1 MNSWQSADYLLF
13 PPQPTIDWTAAVLP
27 AAGQKPEKLAVVSK
41 VPVGSA
47 SADTPLQMR
56 IAHLAPGSL
65 YSSVS
70 QGALPAANSQP
81 ESVKPLTYAQTLK
94 SSNAIVQDTGCS
106 DTGGRRVFQQNL
118 VRIQNALHVGAWIP
132 GHWQLPVNA
141 MAWDIG
147 RQMDSFCRLL
157 KADLERVHDPLER
170 CLRVSVCLSTLVQ
183 KYNCLNNGVALNYL
197 KSCFGALFHQ
207 TLQPCIAAI
216 KAQATAGNAR
226 DYFEVLHLILNFF
239 QYYPV
244 YAEPEGENIRSEITL
259 MLESMIEIELDYL
272 RYTLGFRRR
281 GEVIW
286 LICGLKQLLAAKGLI
301 RRVRLISDEAAQ
313 ACLHQLQ
320 VLESALQQPD
330 LARLDS
336 PNKID
341 LLIAG
346 GDIKTSSELLAA
358 ESGVYPFQE
367 RLLYEILKNECLKV
381 VANQCQAVSFEQE
394 LAQLIGLNL
403 FARTYR
409 AFMGS
414 HYFLLNQVRLILSDL
429 VARMLTWHKAK
440 ISHHEKRQKA
450 EAIISELAGCDMLS
464 DQCLSL
470 WQAYRHT
477 VLPVEES
484 LAGVTSRDGL
494 ALFKS
499 IADRLSANTCTD
511 EDYQQSAN
519 QIRRWVKNENII
531 HGMSQGPRLIQELNT
546 LRHRLYLYFFHR
558 IFVDG
563 FIINKHDSI
572 DYQRVIEVM
581 DQHREHCLKNQDM
594 LFLLKNEHHLQDW
607 EDVACRA
614 WGKLI
619 CTVRKRLLE
628 RQTVNEAEL
637 DDILSLSKV
646 SPFVEH
652 VTTRVELKK
661 MVIEVFKTAV
671 REPEIL
677 QVSRYKLQRLAYWAL
692 AVAEADPPKYDDSSW
707 RNNGLRK
714 KIGVYFEFVRQQ
726 YKMSNRTIPPLHP
739 EVERMLAGRSP
750 LYRDTIK
757 LDQIGQE
764 QMVAPV
770 YKTAV
775 SVPTVTVCHES
786 LLDYLPLCIIKK
798 DSYRRLE
805 DSFGRISIV
814 LANILNQGVIN
825 YEDIAKKELDSIDL
839 CLANLAPWFQNFCS
853 QKECKK
859 FSDELIKLTKSD
871 ADSNNIHQAFD
882 RLIADRIRQGNIAG
896 AANIICV
903 QQGLY
908 RVRTALGLPA
918 ISISKK
924 AL

>member
-1 MNSWQSADYLLF
+1 MNNWQSADYLLF

-27 AAGQKPEKLAVVSK
+27 AAGQKPEQSTVVSK

-56 IAHLAPGSL
+56 IAHLAPGSP

-70 QGALPAANSQP
+70 QGALSAANSQP
-81 ESVKPLTYAQTLK
+81 ESVKPRTYAQTLK
-94 SSNAIVQDTGCS
+94 SSNAIVQDTGGS
-106 DTGGRRVFQQNL
+106 GIKERWVFQQNL
-118 VRIQNALHVGAWIP
+118 VRIQNALHAGAWIP
-132 GHWQLPVNA
+132 SHWLLPVNA
-141 MAWDIG
+141 MTWNIG
-147 RQMDSFCRLL
+147 RQMDSYCRKLQAEL
-157 KADLERVHDPLER
+157 VTVHDPLER
-170 CLRVSVCLSTLVQ
+170 CLRVSVCLSSLVQ
-183 KYNCLNNGVALNYL
+183 RYNCLNNGVALNYL

-244 YAEPEGENIRSEITL
+244 YVEPEGENIRSEITL

-272 RYTLGFRRR
+272 RYALGFSRR

-301 RRVRLISDEAAQ
+301 RRVQLISDETARTYLQ
-313 ACLHQLQ
+313 QLQ
-320 VLESALQQPD
+320 VLESVLQKFD
-330 LARLDS
+330 LARHDS
-336 PNKID
+336 PNRID

-346 GDIKTSSELLAA
+346 GDTKTSSELLTA

-381 VANQCQAVSFEQE
+381 VAMQRQAVSFEQE

-409 AFMGS
+409 AFIGS
-414 HYFLLNQVRLILSDL
+414 HYFLLSQVRLLLSDF
-429 VARMLTWHKAK
+429 VARMLTWHKTK
-440 ISHHEKRQKA
+440 ISHHEQRQEV
-450 EAIISELAGCDMLS
+450 EAVISELAGCGMLS
-464 DQCLSL
+464 DQCLLL

-499 IADRLSANTCTD
+499 IADRLSTKTCTD

-531 HGMSQGPRLIQELNT
+531 HGMCQGPRLIRELNT

-563 FIINKHDSI
+563 FIINQCDLI
-572 DYQRVIEVM
+572 GYQRVIEVM
-581 DQHREHCLKNQDM
+581 DQHRERCLKNQDM
-594 LFLLKNEHHLQDW
+594 LFLLKDEHQLQDW
-607 EDVACRA
+607 EDIACRA

-637 DDILSLSKV
+637 DDILSLRKV

-652 VTTRVELKK
+652 VATRVELKK
-661 MVIEVFKTAV
+661 MVIDVFKTAV
-671 REPEIL
+671 REPDIL
-677 QVSRYKLQRLAYWAL
+677 QVSHYKLQHLAHWAL
-692 AVAEADPPKYDDSSW
+692 AVAEADPPKFDDSSW
-707 RNNGLRK
+707 RNDGVRK

-726 YKMSNRTIPPLHP
+726 YKISNRTAPPLHP
-739 EVERMLAGRSP
+739 EVERMLTGRSP
-750 LYRDTIK
+750 LYRVTFK
-757 LDQIGQE
+757 LDQIGEE
-764 QMVAPV
+764 QVVAPV

-775 SVPTVTVCHES
+775 SAPPVNAHHES
-786 LLDYLPLCIIKK
+786 LLDCLPLCIIKK

-805 DSFGRISIV
+805 DSFGRISVI
-814 LANILNQGVIN
+814 LFHILNQGVIN

-853 QKECKK
+853 QKECKN
-859 FSDELIKLTKSD
+859 FSDELIKLTRPD
-871 ADSNNIHQAFD
+871 TDSNNIHRAFV
-882 RLIADRIRQGNIAG
+882 RLIANRIQRGDIAG
-896 AANIICV
+896 ASNIICV

-918 ISISKK
+918 IISQK

>member
-13 PPQPTIDWTAAVLP
+13 PPQPTIDWTAAILP
-27 AAGQKPEKLAVVSK
+27 AAGQKPENLAVVSK

-47 SADTPLQMR
+47 TADTPLQMR
-56 IAHLAPGSL
+56 IAHLAPGSV

-70 QGALPAANSQP
+70 QGALSAANSQP

-94 SSNAIVQDTGCS
+94 SSSAIVQDTGVS
-106 DTGGRRVFQQNL
+106 DTRERWVFQRNL
-118 VRIQNALHVGAWIP
+118 VRIQNALHVGVWIP
-132 GHWQLPVNA
+132 SQWQLPVNA
-141 MAWDIG
+141 MSWNIG
-147 RQMDSFCRLL
+147 RQMDSYCRQL
-157 KADLERVHDPLER
+157 KAELVTVDDPLER

-183 KYNCLNNGVALNYL
+183 RYNCLNNGVALNYL

-226 DYFEVLHLILNFF
+226 DYFEVLHFILNFF

-244 YAEPEGENIRSEITL
+244 YVEPEGENIRSEITL
-259 MLESMIEIELDYL
+259 MLESMIEVELDYL

-301 RRVRLISDEAAQ
+301 RRVRLISDETAR
-313 ACLHQLQ
+313 ACLQQLQ
-320 VLESALQQPD
+320 VLESALQKSD

-336 PNKID
+336 PSKID
-341 LLIAG
+341 LLIGG

-367 RLLYEILKNECLKV
+367 RLLYEILKNECLKL

-394 LAQLIGLNL
+394 LAQLMGLNL

-409 AFMGS
+409 AFIGS
-414 HYFLLNQVRLILSDL
+414 HYFLLNQVHLILSDL
-429 VARMLTWHKAK
+429 IARMLTWHKTK
-440 ISHHEKRQKA
+440 ISHHEKRREA
-450 EAIISELAGCDMLS
+450 EAVISELAECDMLS
-464 DQCLSL
+464 DHCLSL

-484 LAGVTSRDGL
+484 LAGFTSRDGL

-499 IADRLSANTCTD
+499 IADRLSAKTCTD

-531 HGMSQGPRLIQELNT
+531 HGMSQGPRLIGELNE
-546 LRHRLYLYFFHR
+546 LRHRLYMYFFHR

-563 FIINKHDSI
+563 FIINKYDLI

-581 DQHREHCLKNQDM
+581 DQHREHCLKNQDK
-594 LFLLKNEHHLQDW
+594 LFLLKNEHHLQEW
-607 EDVACRA
+607 EDIACRA

-619 CTVRKRLLE
+619 CTVRKRLLA

-637 DDILSLSKV
+637 DDILSLGKV
-646 SPFVEH
+646 SPYVEH

-661 MVIEVFKTAV
+661 MVIDVFKTAV

-677 QVSRYKLQRLAYWAL
+677 QVSPYKLERLAYWAL
-692 AVAEADPPKYDDSSW
+692 AVAEADLSKYDVSSW
-707 RNNGLRK
+707 RNDGLRK
-714 KIGVYFEFVRQQ
+714 RIGIYFEFVRQQ
-726 YKMSNRTIPPLHP
+726 YKVSNRTTPPLHP
-739 EVERMLAGRSP
+739 EVERMLTGKSP
-750 LYRDTIK
+750 LHGDTCTR
-757 LDQIGQE
+757 DQIGEE

-770 YKTAV
+770 YKTVV
-775 SVPTVTVCHES
+775 STPPVNAYHES

-805 DSFGRISIV
+805 DSFGRIGIV
-814 LANILNQGVIN
+814 LGNILNEGVIN
-825 YEDIAKKELDSIDL
+825 YEDIAKKELDSIGL
-839 CLANLAPWFQNFCS
+839 CLANLAPWFLNFCS

-859 FSDELIKLTKSD
+859 FSDELMKLTKSD
-871 ADSNNIHQAFD
+871 ADSNNLHQAFV
-882 RLIADRIRQGNIAG
+882 RMIANRIRQGDIAG
-896 AANIICV
+896 ASNIICV

-918 ISISKK
+918 ISQK